1 MRTSPPMRSAMSTS
15 SLPALVTGSK
25 EPSPPAAAG
34 AWGAAARG
42 ATGATAGI
50 VTCAGIPAGSEVDT
64 PSLDNFDCYVGI
76 MSMDISNPYMRA
88 VHRSSPCAQV
98 CHNNFR
104 LATQP
109 TSAASKRLA
118 TSSNRDTTSS
128 IVSVLR
134 TKAHICSFTRFW
146 SCAVAVRSYLGNAW
160 SEM

>member
-1 MRTSPPMRSAMSTS
+1 MRTSPPMRSATSTS
-15 SLPALVTGSK
+15 SLLALVTGSK
-25 EPSPPAAAG
+25 EPSPPAEAG

-42 ATGATAGI
+42 ATGATAGL

-64 PSLDNFDCYVGI
+64 PSLDNLDCYVGI
-76 MSMDISNPYMRA
+76 MSMDINNAYMRA

-104 LATQP
+104 LATQS

-128 IVSVLR
+128 IASIIR
-134 TKAHICSFTRFW
+134 TKAQICLLSRFW
-146 SCAVAVRSYLGNAW
+146 CCAMAVRSYLGNA
-160 SEM
+160 